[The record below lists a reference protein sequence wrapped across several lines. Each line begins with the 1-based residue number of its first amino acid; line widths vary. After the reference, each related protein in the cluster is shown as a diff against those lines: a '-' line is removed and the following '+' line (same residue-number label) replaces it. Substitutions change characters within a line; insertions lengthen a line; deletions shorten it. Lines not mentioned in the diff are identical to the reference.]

1 MHYHDITK
9 AQNLS
14 SKLAHKAGTT
24 RDELRRAKDKSR
36 IVKSILKASKTFD
49 NGEKRSKSVG
59 PRYVPAWSAANP
71 IDFTTKKKTSI
82 NDSRQSVFVPKSML

>member
-1 MHYHDITK
+1 MAY
-9 AQNLS
+9 
-14 SKLAHKAGTT
+14 KAGTT

-49 NGEKRSKSVG
+49 LNEKRSKSVG
-59 PRYVPAWSAANP
+59 PRYTAAWSAANP
-71 IDFTTKKKTSI
+71 IDFTTKKKASI